1 MAQKA
6 KALAALAKDGTLVPR
21 PHTGQLTATS
31 VTPFQE
37 RLEQT
42 FTHP

>member
-1 MAQKA
+1 MAQGA
-6 KALAALAKDGTLVPR
+6 NALAALAKDWNLVPST
-21 PHTGQLTATS
+21 HTGQLTATS